1 MKLLAMLLALA
12 AERLFS
18 PHRDAATRS
27 GIWPALQRL
36 LPFPSFWRSS
46 LMPAL
51 FIALPT
57 VLVLAIQRG
66 IPGELLRLPFE
77 ALLLFLCLGPRDLAD
92 DVQRLRAAR
101 SAGDSATVGRLSATL
116 QMGPE
121 PDADHRSLLGALFI
135 QSHERLFGMLWW
147 FLAAGPAGAVLYR
160 LASRLP
166 NLIEDPAAP
175 AAAGAKLIHSALAWA
190 PARLTALLYAL
201 AGSMDD
207 ALADWR
213 HLREENSHPDWQRQT
228 WTVLATVSSAALDWE
243 DGGGPVVASSL
254 DAALA
259 EVLRMQLRALLILL
273 AVTALFTAG
282 IWFA

>member
-12 AERLFS
+12 AERLLS
-18 PHRDAATRS
+18 PHRDAVTRG
-27 GIWPALQRL
+27 GIWPALHQL
-36 LPFPSFWRSS
+36 IPAPTFWRSAPMPP
-46 LMPAL
+46 LFVLLPAL
-51 FIALPT
+51 
-57 VLVLAIQRG
+57 LVLALLHDVH
-66 IPGELLRLPFE
+66 GELLRLPLQ

-92 DVQRLRAAR
+92 DVQRLRSAR
-101 SAGDSATVGRLSATL
+101 SSGDSATVSRLSASL
-116 QMGPE
+116 QMGPA

-147 FLAAGPAGAVLYR
+147 FLLAGPAGAVLYR

-166 NLIEDPAAP
+166 NLIEDPASP
-175 AAAGAKLIHSALAWA
+175 AADMANRIHSVLAWA

-213 HLREENSHPDWQRQT
+213 HLRDSVQADWQRQT
-228 WTVLATVSSAALDWE
+228 WTVLATVASAALDWE

-273 AVTALFTAG
+273 ALTTLLSAG
-282 IWFA
+282 IWIA